1 MTAAKGT
8 APEALLA
15 ATDVR
20 KSFAA
25 RGSLRH
31 IAARGRTMRLVAL
44 DGVSLR
50 LEKGQGLG
58 LVGESGSGKST
69 LARCLVR
76 AEEPDSG
83 RITLGGQDVIGASP
97 KELRQIRR
105 RVQLV
110 YQDPYSS
117 LNPRLTVWSAIAEPA
132 LVHGLVSKQGEKDLV
147 MALLE
152 RVGLPSSAARRR
164 PRELSGGQ
172 RQRVAIARVLAVQ
185 PDIILADEAVSA
197 LDVSIQAQILR
208 MLRDLRKDLGLGIL
222 FIAHQLPLIAQ
233 LCERV
238 AVMYLG
244 RIVEEGPTE
253 QVFTKPG
260 HPYTIALMKANP
272 DPFAGTRLRAPA
284 LTGEIPSPLAIPGG
298 CRFHTRCPSAVDRC
312 WTDDPEGRKL
322 GEGHVSWCHVNPL
335 YRDAADSS
343 EGSRA

>member
-1 MTAAKGT
+1 VSQVIGQPTAFL
-8 APEALLA
+8 EAS
-15 ATDVR
+15 DV
-20 KSFAA
+20 KKFFPV
-25 RGSLRH
+25 RGSSW
-31 IAARGRTMRLVAL
+31 RGASAKRVTAL
-44 DGVSLR
+44 DGVSLK

-76 AEEPDSG
+76 AIEPDSG
-83 RITLGGQDVIGASP
+83 QIILGGQDVMALGP
-97 KELRQIRR
+97 RELRQVRR

-117 LNPRLTVWSAIAEPA
+117 LNPRLRVGTALAEPA
-132 LVHGLVSKQGEKDLV
+132 RVHGLVSKNDEDELV
-147 MALLE
+147 SKLLE
-152 RVGLPSSAARRR
+152 RVGLPESAGRRR

-172 RQRVAIARVLAVQ
+172 RQRVAIARALSVQ

-197 LDVSIQAQILR
+197 LDVSIQAQILGV
-208 MLRDLRKDLGLGIL
+208 LRDLRNDLGLGIL

-253 QVFTKPG
+253 KVFTRPG
-260 HPYTIALMKANP
+260 HPYTIALMQANP
-272 DPFAGTRLRAPA
+272 VPTATTKLRAPA
-284 LTGEIPSPLAIPGG
+284 LKGEIPSPLAIPSG
-298 CRFHTRCPSAVDRC
+298 CRFHTRCPSVQDRC
-312 WTDDPEGRKL
+312 RTEDPAPRQL

-335 YRDAADSS
+335 YNQEAEKAR
-343 EGSRA
+343 